1 MASKVRK
8 QIYIEPEQ
16 ETLLKRLSSEAG
28 VPEAELI
35 RQAIDQ
41 HLQARR
47 HPRRD
52 LQAWE
57 AERAFIAELIA
68 KGPVPGGRTWKR
80 EDLYE
85 R

>member
-1 MASKVRK
+1 MASKIRK
-8 QIYIEPEQ
+8 QIYIEAEQ

-41 HLQARR
+41 HLQAQR

-52 LQAWE
+52 LRAWE
-57 AERAFIAELIA
+57 TERAFIKERIA
-68 KGPVPGGRTWKR
+68 QGPLPVRRTWKR
-80 EDLYE
+80 EDLYDC
-85 R
+85 